1 MLRRK
6 YALIALAAGLLAL
19 PTHSQSQAPQATPA
33 PPSAQPQ
40 TQPPSTQSDVQLVV
54 ECVVVEKH
62 ECGSD
67 SEESL
72 GHHIKLR
79 VPNLK
84 SWIDRKNSPSNLVLY
99 LNGRQLAKT
108 NPVSV
113 SVSYDPAHPELNEL
127 IFKLQ
132 RTTDTDAT
140 WDDLIVRDKNWRGFF
155 LKGVSRQ
162 VRPSIGL
169 ENGIA
174 AETHAVFELVLL
186 PLGWVYVCVGFMC
199 FSLAG
204 LIILARRSTLLRDT
218 PGGPFS
224 LARTQMAIWSWLL
237 VNAYFFLFVMTWDPA
252 VDIPTSMLGLLGISA
267 TTYVAAA
274 LVDRS
279 DGTSAPPKS
288 KGFWKDI
295 SGSSGV
301 QLHRIQIIAWTVV
314 LAFVFIVK
322 IFTKLS
328 IPDFNPTLLGLL
340 GLSAGTY
347 VGFKFPENQSPA
359 AAQTQAAA
367 PVPPVAPVLAA
378 AAAAGAGG
386 AGGNQNPAGQAGQK

>member
-1 MLRRK
+1 MHQPHQIIRKADIMLRRK
-6 YALIALAAGLLAL
+6 YALIALVAGLLAL
-19 PTHSQSQAPQATPA
+19 PTRAQSQAPQATPA
-33 PPSAQPQ
+33 PANAQPPSAQAE
-40 TQPPSTQSDVQLVV
+40 VQLVV
-54 ECVVVEKH
+54 ECAVGDNH
-62 ECGSD
+62 ECVTD
-67 SEESL
+67 STETL

-79 VPNLK
+79 VPTLK
-84 SWIDRKNSPSNLVLY
+84 SWIDKKNSPSNLVLF

-132 RTTDTDAT
+132 RTAETDAT

-155 LKGVSRQ
+155 LKGVSRR

-169 ENGIA
+169 ENGVA
-174 AETHAVFELVLL
+174 AETHAVFELELL
-186 PLGWVYVCVGFMC
+186 PLGWVYVCFGFMC
-199 FSLAG
+199 FTLVG
-204 LIILARRSTLLRDT
+204 LIILARKSALLRDN
-218 PGGPFS
+218 PGGPYS

-237 VNAYFFLFVMTWDPA
+237 VNAYFFLFVMTRDPA
-252 VDIPTSMLGLLGISA
+252 VDIPTSILGLLGISS
-267 TTYVAAA
+267 TTYLAAA

-279 DGTSAPPKS
+279 DGTSTPPTS

-314 LAFVFIVK
+314 LAFVFILR
-322 IFTKLS
+322 IFAKLS

-347 VGFKFPENQSPA
+347 VGFKFPENQTTGSTPATPPA
-359 AAQTQAAA
+359 ANT
-367 PVPPVAPVLAA
+367 
-378 AAAAGAGG
+378 AAAGG
-386 AGGNQNPAGQAGQK
+386 

>member
-6 YALIALAAGLLAL
+6 YALIALVAGTLSLA
-19 PTHSQSQAPQATPA
+19 THLQSQTPQATPSPA
-33 PPSAQPQ
+33 GAQPQPPSAQA
-40 TQPPSTQSDVQLVV
+40 DVQLVV
-54 ECVVVEKH
+54 DCVVGDKH
-62 ECGSD
+62 ECVTD

-79 VPNLK
+79 VSNLK
-84 SWIDRKNSPSNLVLY
+84 SWIDKKNSPENLVLH
-99 LNGRQLAKT
+99 LNGRQLDKT

-132 RTTDTDAT
+132 RTPETDAT

-155 LKGVSRQ
+155 LKGVSRK
-162 VRPSIGL
+162 VRPSIGM
-169 ENGIA
+169 EGGIA
-174 AETHAVFELVLL
+174 AESHAVFELVLL
-186 PLGWVYVCVGFMC
+186 PLGWVYICFAFMC
-199 FSLAG
+199 FTLAG
-204 LIILARRSTLLRDT
+204 LIILARRSSLLRDN

-279 DGTSAPPKS
+279 DGTSTPPTS

-314 LAFVFIVK
+314 LGFVFIVR

-347 VGFKFPENQSPA
+347 VGFKFPENQTPASTPA
-359 AAQTQAAA
+359 APAA
-367 PVPPVAPVLAA
+367 PVSHVPPVSAA

-386 AGGNQNPAGQAGQK
+386 AVVNQNPAGQAGQK

>member
-6 YALIALAAGLLAL
+6 YVLIALVAGTLAL
-19 PTHSQSQAPQATPA
+19 ATHLQSQTPQVTPPPA
-33 PPSAQPQ
+33 GAQPQPPSAQ
-40 TQPPSTQSDVQLVV
+40 TDVQLVV
-54 ECVVVEKH
+54 DCVVGDKH
-62 ECGSD
+62 ECVRD
-67 SEESL
+67 SEEML
-72 GHHIKLR
+72 GHHLKLR
-79 VPNLK
+79 VSNLK
-84 SWIDRKNSPSNLVLY
+84 SWIDKKNSPENLILY

-132 RTTDTDAT
+132 RTAETDAT

-162 VRPSIGL
+162 ARPSIGP

-186 PLGWVYVCVGFMC
+186 PLAWVYVCFAFMC
-199 FSLAG
+199 FTLVG
-204 LIILARRSTLLRDT
+204 LIVLARRSTLLKDN
-218 PGGPFS
+218 PGGPYS

-274 LVDRS
+274 LVDRN
-279 DGTSAPPKS
+279 DGTSTPPAS

-314 LAFVFIVK
+314 LAFVFIVR

-359 AAQTQAAA
+359 STRTQPAA
-367 PVPPVAPVLAA
+367 PVPPASA

-386 AGGNQNPAGQAGQK
+386 AVVNPNPAGQAGQK

>member
-19 PTHSQSQAPQATPA
+19 PTHSQSQAPQAPQA
-33 PPSAQPQ
+33 PPGAQ
-40 TQPPSTQSDVQLVV
+40 TQPPSTQSDVQLFV

-67 SEESL
+67 SMETL
-72 GHHIKLR
+72 GQHIKLR

-84 SWIDRKNSPSNLVLY
+84 SWIDKKNSPSNLVLY

-113 SVSYDPAHPELNEL
+113 SVSYDPARPELNEL

-132 RTTDTDAT
+132 RTTETDAT

-174 AETHAVFELVLL
+174 AETHGVFELVLL
-186 PLGWVYVCVGFMC
+186 PLGWVYVCFGFMC

-204 LIILARRSTLLRDT
+204 LLILARRSSLLRDN
-218 PGGPFS
+218 PGGPYS

-252 VDIPTSMLGLLGISA
+252 VDIPTSILGLLGISA
-267 TTYVAAA
+267 TTYLAAA
-274 LVDRS
+274 LVDRN
-279 DGTSAPPKS
+279 DGTSTPPIS

-314 LAFVFIVK
+314 LAFVFIVR

-347 VGFKFPENQSPA
+347 VGFKFPENQTPASTPA
-359 AAQTQAAA
+359 APAAK
-367 PVPPVAPVLAA
+367 AA
-378 AAAAGAGG
+378 TAGG
-386 AGGNQNPAGQAGQK
+386 G

>member
-1 MLRRK
+1 MRRRK
-6 YALIALAAGLLAL
+6 YALIALTAGLLAL

-33 PPSAQPQ
+33 PSGAQ
-40 TQPPSTQSDVQLVV
+40 TQPPSNQSDVQLVV
-54 ECVVVEKH
+54 ECVVVDKH

-84 SWIDRKNSPSNLVLY
+84 SWIDKKNSPSNLVLY

-132 RTTDTDAT
+132 RTPDTDAT

-162 VRPSIGL
+162 LRPSIGL
-169 ENGIA
+169 ENGVA
-174 AETHAVFELVLL
+174 AETNGVFELVLL
-186 PLGWVYVCVGFMC
+186 PVEWVYVCFGFMC
-199 FSLAG
+199 LSLAG
-204 LIILARRSTLLRDT
+204 LIILARKSTLLRDT
-218 PGGPFS
+218 PAGPYS
-224 LARTQMAIWSWLL
+224 LARTQMAIWTWLL

-252 VDIPTSMLGLLGISA
+252 VDIPMSMLGLLGISA

-279 DGTSAPPKS
+279 DGTSTPPTS

-314 LAFVFIVK
+314 LGFVFIVE

-359 AAQTQAAA
+359 STSATPPAAKT
-367 PVPPVAPVLAA
+367 
-378 AAAAGAGG
+378 AAAGGG
-386 AGGNQNPAGQAGQK
+386 GTT

>member
-6 YALIALAAGLLAL
+6 YILIALVAGTLAL
-19 PTHSQSQAPQATPA
+19 ATHLQSQTPQATPSA
-33 PPSAQPQ
+33 AGAQPQPPSAQA
-40 TQPPSTQSDVQLVV
+40 DVQLVV
-54 ECVVVEKH
+54 ECVVGEKH
-62 ECGSD
+62 ECVTD
-67 SEESL
+67 STETL
-72 GHHIKLR
+72 GQHIKLK
-79 VPNLK
+79 VSNLK
-84 SWIDRKNSPSNLVLY
+84 SWIEKKNSPTSLILY
-99 LNGRQLAKT
+99 LNGRQLDKT

-113 SVSYDPAHPELNEL
+113 SVSYDPAQPELNEL

-132 RTTDTDAT
+132 RTTETDAT

-155 LKGVSRQ
+155 LKGVSRR

-169 ENGIA
+169 ENGVA
-174 AETHAVFELVLL
+174 VESHAVFELVLL
-186 PLGWVYVCVGFMC
+186 PLGWVYICFAFMC
-199 FSLAG
+199 VTLVG
-204 LIILARRSTLLRDT
+204 LIVLARRSALLRDN
-218 PGGPFS
+218 PGGPYS

-274 LVDRS
+274 LVDRN
-279 DGTSAPPKS
+279 DGTSTPPAS

-314 LAFVFIVK
+314 LAFVFIVR

-359 AAQTQAAA
+359 STQTQPAA
-367 PVPPVAPVLAA
+367 PVPPAPPVSAA

-386 AGGNQNPAGQAGQK
+386 AVGNQNPAGHAGQK

>member
-19 PTHSQSQAPQATPA
+19 PTHSQSQAPQAAPA
-33 PPSAQPQ
+33 PSGVQI
-40 TQPPSTQSDVQLVV
+40 QPPSTQSDVQLLV

-67 SEESL
+67 SEETL

-84 SWIDRKNSPSNLVLY
+84 SWIDKKNSPSNLVLY

-162 VRPSIGL
+162 VRPSIGM

-174 AETHAVFELVLL
+174 AETNAVFELVLL
-186 PLGWVYVCVGFMC
+186 PLGWVYVCFGFMC

-204 LIILARRSTLLRDT
+204 VIILARRSALLRDN
-218 PGGPFS
+218 PMGPYS

-279 DGTSAPPKS
+279 DGTSTPPTS

-314 LAFVFIVK
+314 LGFVFIVR

-359 AAQTQAAA
+359 STQMRPAA
-367 PVPPVAPVLAA
+367 PVPSMSAA

-386 AGGNQNPAGQAGQK
+386 AVVNQNPAGQAGQK

>member
-1 MLRRK
+1 MLRPK
-6 YALIALAAGLLAL
+6 YALIVLVAGTLVFA
-19 PTHSQSQAPQATPA
+19 THLQSQTPQATPV
-33 PPSAQPQ
+33 PPSAQ
-40 TQPPSTQSDVQLVV
+40 TQPPSTQSDVQLLV

-67 SEESL
+67 SEETL
-72 GHHIKLR
+72 GQHIKLR

-84 SWIDRKNSPSNLVLY
+84 SWIDKKNSPSNLVLY

-140 WDDLIVRDKNWRGFF
+140 CDDLIVRDKNWRGFF

-174 AETHAVFELVLL
+174 VETHAVFELVLL
-186 PLGWVYVCVGFMC
+186 PLGWVYVCFGFMC

-204 LIILARRSTLLRDT
+204 LIILSRRSALLRDN
-218 PGGPFS
+218 PGGPYS

-279 DGTSAPPKS
+279 DGTSTPPTS

-314 LAFVFIVK
+314 LAFVFIVR

-347 VGFKFPENQSPA
+347 VGFKFPENQKPASTPASPVS
-359 AAQTQAAA
+359 
-367 PVPPVAPVLAA
+367 PVPPVVAA

-386 AGGNQNPAGQAGQK
+386 AVVNPNPAGQAGQK

>member
-1 MLRRK
+1 
-6 YALIALAAGLLAL
+6 
-19 PTHSQSQAPQATPA
+19 
-33 PPSAQPQ
+33 
-40 TQPPSTQSDVQLVV
+40 
-54 ECVVVEKH
+54 
-62 ECGSD
+62 
-67 SEESL
+67 
-72 GHHIKLR
+72 
-79 VPNLK
+79 
-84 SWIDRKNSPSNLVLY
+84 
-99 LNGRQLAKT
+99 
-108 NPVSV
+108 
-113 SVSYDPAHPELNEL
+113 
-127 IFKLQ
+127 
-132 RTTDTDAT
+132 
-140 WDDLIVRDKNWRGFF
+140 
-155 LKGVSRQ
+155 

-186 PLGWVYVCVGFMC
+186 PLGWVYVCFGFMC

-204 LIILARRSTLLRDT
+204 LIILARRSSLLRDNA
-218 PGGPFS
+218 GGPYS

-274 LVDRS
+274 LVDRN
-279 DGTSAPPKS
+279 DGTSTPPTS

-314 LAFVFIVK
+314 LAFVFIVR

-359 AAQTQAAA
+359 STQTQPAA
-367 PVPPVAPVLAA
+367 PVSHVPPVSAA

-386 AGGNQNPAGQAGQK
+386 AVGNQNPAGQAGQK

>member
-6 YALIALAAGLLAL
+6 YVLIALVAGTLAL
-19 PTHSQSQAPQATPA
+19 ATHLQSQTPQATPSPA
-33 PPSAQPQ
+33 AAQPQPPSAQA
-40 TQPPSTQSDVQLVV
+40 DVQLVV
-54 ECVVVEKH
+54 DCVVGDKH
-62 ECGSD
+62 ECVTD
-67 SEESL
+67 STETL

-79 VPNLK
+79 VSNLK
-84 SWIDRKNSPSNLVLY
+84 SWIDKKNSPENLILY
-99 LNGRQLAKT
+99 LNGRQLDKT

-132 RTTDTDAT
+132 RTTETDAT

-155 LKGVSRQ
+155 LKGVSRRE
-162 VRPSIGL
+162 RPSVGL

-174 AETHAVFELVLL
+174 VESHAVFELVLL
-186 PLGWVYVCVGFMC
+186 PLGWVYICFAFMC
-199 FSLAG
+199 FTLVG
-204 LIILARRSTLLRDT
+204 LIVLTRRSSLLRDS

-274 LVDRS
+274 LVDRN
-279 DGTSAPPKS
+279 DGTSTPPKS
-288 KGFWKDI
+288 NGFWKDI

-314 LAFVFIVK
+314 LAFVFIVR

-347 VGFKFPENQSPA
+347 VGFKFPENQTPA
-359 AAQTQAAA
+359 STQTQPAA
-367 PVPPVAPVLAA
+367 PVSHVPPVSAA

-386 AGGNQNPAGQAGQK
+386 AVVNPNPAGQAGQK

>member
-1 MLRRK
+1 MLRRQ

-19 PTHSQSQAPQATPA
+19 PTHSQAQAPQATPA
-33 PPSAQPQ
+33 PPGAQTQ
-40 TQPPSTQSDVQLVV
+40 TQPPSTQGDVQLVV

-62 ECGSD
+62 ECGTD
-67 SEESL
+67 SEETL

-84 SWIDRKNSPSNLVLY
+84 SWIDKKNSPSNLVLY
-99 LNGRQLAKT
+99 LNGRQLTKT

-186 PLGWVYVCVGFMC
+186 PLAWVYVCVGFMC
-199 FSLAG
+199 VSLAG
-204 LIILARRSTLLRDT
+204 LIILSRRSSLLRDN
-218 PGGPFS
+218 PGGPYS

-279 DGTSAPPKS
+279 DGTAAPPTS

-314 LAFVFIVK
+314 LAFVFIVR

-347 VGFKFPENQSPA
+347 VGFKFPENQTPASTPATPPA
-359 AAQTQAAA
+359 AKTAT
-367 PVPPVAPVLAA
+367 
-378 AAAAGAGG
+378 AGG
-386 AGGNQNPAGQAGQK
+386 G

>member
-6 YALIALAAGLLAL
+6 YVLIALIVAILAL
-19 PTHSQSQAPQATPA
+19 AAHLQSQAPQATPFA
-33 PPSAQPQ
+33 AGAQPQPSAQA
-40 TQPPSTQSDVQLVV
+40 DVQLVV

-67 SEESL
+67 STETL
-72 GHHIKLR
+72 GQHIKLR

-84 SWIDRKNSPSNLVLY
+84 SWIDKKNSPANLILY
-99 LNGRQLAKT
+99 LNGRQLDKT

-113 SVSYDPAHPELNEL
+113 SVSYDPAQPDLNEL

-132 RTTDTDAT
+132 RTTETDAT

-155 LKGVSRQ
+155 LKGVSRR

-186 PLGWVYVCVGFMC
+186 PLGWVYVCFGFMC

-204 LIILARRSTLLRDT
+204 LVILSRRSSLLRDNA
-218 PGGPFS
+218 GGPYS

-274 LVDRS
+274 LVDRN
-279 DGTSAPPKS
+279 DGTSTPPTS

-314 LAFVFIVK
+314 LAFVFIVR

-359 AAQTQAAA
+359 GNAA
-367 PVPPVAPVLAA
+367 PAAPATAA
-378 AAAAGAGG
+378 KGAAAGGS
-386 AGGNQNPAGQAGQK
+386 QKD

>member
-1 MLRRK
+1 MHQPHQIIRKADIMLRRN
-6 YALIALAAGLLAL
+6 YALIALVAGLLAL
-19 PTHSQSQAPQATPA
+19 PTHSRSQAPQATPA
-33 PPSAQPQ
+33 PASAQPQ
-40 TQPPSTQSDVQLVV
+40 PSAQTDAQLVV
-54 ECVVVEKH
+54 DCVVGEKH
-62 ECGSD
+62 ECTDD
-67 SEESL
+67 STETL
-72 GHHIKLR
+72 GHHIRLR
-79 VPNLK
+79 VSNLK
-84 SWIDRKNSPSNLVLY
+84 NWIDKKNSPSNLVLY

-108 NPVSV
+108 TPVSIY
-113 SVSYDPAHPELNEL
+113 VSYDPAHPELNEL

-132 RTTDTDAT
+132 RTTETDAT

-155 LKGVSRQ
+155 LKGVSRR
-162 VRPSIGL
+162 VRPSIGP

-174 AETHAVFELVLL
+174 LESRAGFELVLL
-186 PLGWVYVCVGFMC
+186 PLGWVYVCLAFMC
-199 FSLAG
+199 VTLVG
-204 LIILARRSTLLRDT
+204 LIILARRSTLLRDN
-218 PGGPFS
+218 PGGPYS

-252 VDIPTSMLGLLGISA
+252 VDIPTSILGLLGISA

-279 DGTSAPPKS
+279 DGTSPPPTS

-314 LAFVFIVK
+314 LAFVFIVR

-347 VGFKFPENQSPA
+347 VGFKFPENQTTASTPAPPPA
-359 AAQTQAAA
+359 AKT
-367 PVPPVAPVLAA
+367 
-378 AAAAGAGG
+378 AAAGGGG
-386 AGGNQNPAGQAGQK
+386 AA

>member
-6 YALIALAAGLLAL
+6 YILIALVAGTLAL
-19 PTHSQSQAPQATPA
+19 ATHLQSQTPQATPSA
-33 PPSAQPQ
+33 AGAQPQPPSAQ
-40 TQPPSTQSDVQLVV
+40 TDVQLVV
-54 ECVVVEKH
+54 DCVVGEKH
-62 ECGSD
+62 ECATD
-67 SEESL
+67 STETL
-72 GHHIKLR
+72 GQHIKLR
-79 VPNLK
+79 VSNLK
-84 SWIDRKNSPSNLVLY
+84 SWIDKKNSPTNLILY
-99 LNGRQLAKT
+99 LNGRQLDKT

-113 SVSYDPAHPELNEL
+113 SVSYDPAQPELNEL

-132 RTTDTDAT
+132 RTTETDAT

-155 LKGVSRQ
+155 LKGVSRR

-169 ENGIA
+169 ENGVA
-174 AETHAVFELVLL
+174 VESHAVFELVLL
-186 PLGWVYVCVGFMC
+186 PLGWVYICFAFMC
-199 FSLAG
+199 VTLVG
-204 LIILARRSTLLRDT
+204 LIIMARRSSLLRDN
-218 PGGPFS
+218 PGGPYS

-274 LVDRS
+274 LVDHN
-279 DGTSAPPKS
+279 DGTSTPPAS

-314 LAFVFIVK
+314 LAFVFIVR

-359 AAQTQAAA
+359 STQTQPAA
-367 PVPPVAPVLAA
+367 PVPPVSAA

-386 AGGNQNPAGQAGQK
+386 AAGNQNPAGHAGQK

>member
-6 YALIALAAGLLAL
+6 YVLIALIVAILAL
-19 PTHSQSQAPQATPA
+19 AAHLQSQTPQATPFA
-33 PPSAQPQ
+33 AGAQPQPSAQA
-40 TQPPSTQSDVQLVV
+40 DVQLVV

-67 SEESL
+67 STETL
-72 GHHIKLR
+72 GQHIKLR

-84 SWIDRKNSPSNLVLY
+84 SWIDKKNSPANLILY
-99 LNGRQLAKT
+99 LNGRQLDKT

-113 SVSYDPAHPELNEL
+113 SVSYDPAQPDLNEL

-132 RTTDTDAT
+132 RTTETDAT

-155 LKGVSRQ
+155 LKGVSRR

-186 PLGWVYVCVGFMC
+186 PLGWVYVCFGFMC

-204 LIILARRSTLLRDT
+204 LIILSRRSSLLRDNA
-218 PGGPFS
+218 GGPYS

-274 LVDRS
+274 LVDRN
-279 DGTSAPPKS
+279 DGTSTPPTS

-314 LAFVFIVK
+314 LAFVFIVR

-359 AAQTQAAA
+359 STQTQPAA
-367 PVPPVAPVLAA
+367 PVSHVPPVSAA

-386 AGGNQNPAGQAGQK
+386 AVGNQNPAGQAGQK

>member
-1 MLRRK
+1 MLCRK
-6 YALIALAAGLLAL
+6 YAIIALAAGLMAL
-19 PTHSQSQAPQATPA
+19 PTHSQSQAPQATPSPA
-33 PPSAQPQ
+33 GPQPQPPSAQA
-40 TQPPSTQSDVQLVV
+40 DVQLVV
-54 ECVVVEKH
+54 DCVVGDKH
-62 ECGSD
+62 ECVTD

-79 VPNLK
+79 VSNLK
-84 SWIDRKNSPSNLVLY
+84 SWIDKKNSPENLILY
-99 LNGRQLAKT
+99 LNGRQLDKT

-113 SVSYDPAHPELNEL
+113 SVSYDPAKPDQNEL

-132 RTTDTDAT
+132 RTPETDAT

-155 LKGVSRQ
+155 LKGVSRK
-162 VRPSIGL
+162 VRPSVGL

-174 AETHAVFELVLL
+174 VESHAVFELVLL
-186 PLGWVYVCVGFMC
+186 PLAWVYVCFAFMGFT
-199 FSLAG
+199 LVG
-204 LIILARRSTLLRDT
+204 LIILARRSSLLRDNT
-218 PGGPFS
+218 GGPFS

-274 LVDRS
+274 LVDRN
-279 DGTSAPPKS
+279 DGTSLPPAS

-314 LAFVFIVK
+314 LAFVFVVR

-347 VGFKFPENQSPA
+347 VGFKFPENQTPASTQTHPA
-359 AAQTQAAA
+359 APAP
-367 PVPPVAPVLAA
+367 PVPPVSA
-378 AAAAGAGG
+378 AAAAGAGV
-386 AGGNQNPAGQAGQK
+386 AVGNPNPAAQLGQK

>member
-1 MLRRK
+1 
-6 YALIALAAGLLAL
+6 
-19 PTHSQSQAPQATPA
+19 
-33 PPSAQPQ
+33 
-40 TQPPSTQSDVQLVV
+40 
-54 ECVVVEKH
+54 
-62 ECGSD
+62 
-67 SEESL
+67 
-72 GHHIKLR
+72 
-79 VPNLK
+79 
-84 SWIDRKNSPSNLVLY
+84 
-99 LNGRQLAKT
+99 
-108 NPVSV
+108 
-113 SVSYDPAHPELNEL
+113 
-127 IFKLQ
+127 
-132 RTTDTDAT
+132 
-140 WDDLIVRDKNWRGFF
+140 
-155 LKGVSRQ
+155 

-186 PLGWVYVCVGFMC
+186 PLGWVYVCFGFMC

-204 LIILARRSTLLRDT
+204 LIILSRRSSLLRDNA
-218 PGGPFS
+218 GGPYS

-274 LVDRS
+274 LVDRN
-279 DGTSAPPKS
+279 DGTSTPPTS

-314 LAFVFIVK
+314 LAFVFIVR

-359 AAQTQAAA
+359 STQTQPAA
-367 PVPPVAPVLAA
+367 PVSHVPPVSAAA

-386 AGGNQNPAGQAGQK
+386 AVGNQNPAGQAGQK